1 MAGRAL
7 REALLCTSDWPGT
20 RSCAGAV
27 RRQAARREHRVHGNC
42 TGAQGVALRRAR
54 RRHPHGWQLHAPG
67 AGATYTH
74 YTCTLNTRVYGTAAA
89 VPERQLCLMLVWTC
103 SAHLCALP
111 HSPPR
116 RPGQS
121 TTSAH
126 ALHSLTLAMA
136 FAGRAAVPAAGH
148 TGRRGGP
155 VGAGPARRHGCGHG
169 AARGL
174 PGRGAAA
181 DAAAAPGHRR
191 QPAGGRPGAV
201 LLQGQRTACI
211 LCSGLAWSW
220 WRSWR
225 NVYHCGPQRSLS
237 RGGQTH
243 PM

>member
-1 MAGRAL
+1 MHNAYLGV
-7 REALLCTSDWPGT
+7 LCSPVCTTSQP
-20 RSCAGAV
+20 
-27 RRQAARREHRVHGNC
+27 
-42 TGAQGVALRRAR
+42 
-54 RRHPHGWQLHAPG
+54 PP
-67 AGATYTH
+67 
-74 YTCTLNTRVYGTAAA
+74 
-89 VPERQLCLMLVWTC
+89 P
-103 SAHLCALP
+103 
-111 HSPPR
+111 PPR

-121 TTSAH
+121 TASAH
-126 ALHSLTLAMA
+126 ALHGLTLAMA

-191 QPAGGRPGAV
+191 QPAGGRPGAI

-211 LCSGLAWSW
+211 LCSGPAWSW

-225 NVYHCGPQRSLS
+225 NVYYCGPQRSLS
-237 RGGQTH
+237 RGGHTH
-243 PM
+243 PHLGPARALLQAEAALALCRWSAAGSTPRAAAAAC